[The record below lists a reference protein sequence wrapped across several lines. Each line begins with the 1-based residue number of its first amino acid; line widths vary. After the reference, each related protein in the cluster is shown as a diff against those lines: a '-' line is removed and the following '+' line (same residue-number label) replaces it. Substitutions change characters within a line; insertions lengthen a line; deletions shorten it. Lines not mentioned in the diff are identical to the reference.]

1 MIYFSGP
8 AGSGKSY
15 QMASYLRNYKKKFK
29 DNKIF
34 LISEKE
40 EDKTLDTIADLKRI
54 KIDDSLIED
63 PLDLKDFTEIGPCIV
78 LFDDIDS
85 LENKMKKAVYLLL
98 SKLLKIIN
106 LQIAE
111 IKGRLAQKQNYQ
123 DHLIA
128 EVVEKLL
135 LETKPTLQDEL
146 ELEYGDDDN
155 CPEVELEIVDEE
167 GELKVEL

>member
-54 KIDDSLIED
+54 IYLSHDV
-63 PLDLKDFTEIGPCIV
+63 DLQ
-78 LFDDIDS
+78 
-85 LENKMKKAVYLLL
+85 
-98 SKLLKIIN
+98 N
-106 LQIAE
+106 L
-111 IKGRLAQKQNYQ
+111 
-123 DHLIA
+123 
-128 EVVEKLL
+128 
-135 LETKPTLQDEL
+135 
-146 ELEYGDDDN
+146 
-155 CPEVELEIVDEE
+155 
-167 GELKVEL
+167 

>member
-1 MIYFSGP
+1 M
-8 AGSGKSY
+8 
-15 QMASYLRNYKKKFK
+15 
-29 DNKIF
+29 
-34 LISEKE
+34 
-40 EDKTLDTIADLKRI
+40 
-54 KIDDSLIED
+54 
-63 PLDLKDFTEIGPCIV
+63 
-78 LFDDIDS
+78 
-85 LENKMKKAVYLLL
+85 
-98 SKLLKIIN
+98 KIIN

>member
-1 MIYFSGP
+1 M
-8 AGSGKSY
+8 
-15 QMASYLRNYKKKFK
+15 
-29 DNKIF
+29 
-34 LISEKE
+34 
-40 EDKTLDTIADLKRI
+40 
-54 KIDDSLIED
+54 
-63 PLDLKDFTEIGPCIV
+63 
-78 LFDDIDS
+78 
-85 LENKMKKAVYLLL
+85 
-98 SKLLKIIN
+98 KIIN

-155 CPEVELEIVDEE
+155 FPEVELEIVDEE